1 MKEKENE
8 IKKSKKEIENLKN
21 TYLKKNTQKTNNFE
35 LSKLKEKKSTKFVS
49 DTEFNKE
56 ELFKKNK
63 ELFMSK
69 LTGKFNEMFEM
80 NSEIFKTFQSHLD
93 QRKQYLIDKI
103 QNNEA
108 KFDYNLMEEYDVL

>member
-1 MKEKENE
+1 
-8 IKKSKKEIENLKN
+8 
-21 TYLKKNTQKTNNFE
+21 
-35 LSKLKEKKSTKFVS
+35 
-49 DTEFNKE
+49 
-56 ELFKKNK
+56 
-63 ELFMSK
+63 MSK